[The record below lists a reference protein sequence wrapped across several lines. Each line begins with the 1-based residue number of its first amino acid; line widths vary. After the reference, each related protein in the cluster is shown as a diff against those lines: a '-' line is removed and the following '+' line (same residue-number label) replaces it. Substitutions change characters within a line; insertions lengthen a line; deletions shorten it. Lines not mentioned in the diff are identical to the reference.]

1 MREDFVTDGITN
13 GRTYGRTD
21 GCAYRCTDGCT
32 HRYTGGCA
40 HCCAYCCAQGLH
52 LLAHSHAHC
61 CTNRF
66 IDSSTHGLAENSHGC
81 SFCSTHAQR
90 SVR

>member
-32 HRYTGGCA
+32 HRYTDGCA
-40 HCCAYCCAQGLH
+40 HCCAYCCT
-52 LLAHSHAHC
+52 HC
-61 CTNRF
+61 CADGCHIRRL
-66 IDSSTHGLAENSHGC
+66 SAGKVNSWRGHSGN
-81 SFCSTHAQR
+81 SIAATRQR
-90 SVR
+90 RAGQWQH